1 MNEFIVEYETEQL
14 ENSTMFYGGKIK
26 HELIRCKDCKH
37 YDKFIQQNIGQ
48 GWCDIAA
55 WRGRYMGNE
64 DYCSRA
70 ERRGE
75 E

>member
-1 MNEFIVEYETEQL
+1 MKEYIVPVCDDEKG
-14 ENSTMFYGGKIK
+14 YGD
-26 HELIRCKDCKH
+26 ELIRCKDCKH
-37 YDKFIQQNIGQ
+37 YDKFIRQNIGQ

-70 ERRGE
+70 ERKE
-75 E
+75 TS